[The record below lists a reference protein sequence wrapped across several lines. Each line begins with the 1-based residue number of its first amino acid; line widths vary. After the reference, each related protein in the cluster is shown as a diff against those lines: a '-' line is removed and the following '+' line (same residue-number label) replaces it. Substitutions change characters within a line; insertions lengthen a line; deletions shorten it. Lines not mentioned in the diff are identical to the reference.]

1 MFYRGR
7 HSLAV
12 ATAIAVTFGLL
23 AVVGSTPPA
32 TAATVV
38 PCTRTFAGP
47 AVDIAP
53 ETTPATA
60 PAYTWTTSSIA
71 VPASSN
77 VEDIDVTYDLTHPHA
92 SNVLTRLTRLV
103 GTTVTK
109 SIAVQ
114 PHLTADTSAQ
124 VRPLTFDDEASSA
137 YTATS
142 PSGRYRPVA
151 SLSGFDGYAAGSTW
165 RLDIANYE
173 NTTTARLNS
182 WSVTI
187 TYSVGDGDGDGA
199 EDHTDNC
206 VGLANPGQL
215 DLDGDGIGNECDG
228 DLDGDGVVD
237 EADNCL
243 TLANPDQADA
253 DGDGSGDV
261 CDGDRDGD
269 GAAGAD
275 NCPTVANPDQADTT
289 PTVRATP
296 AISTTM
302 PTAWSTPRI
311 DAPSSAPQ
319 PRRAVRRWTGPS
331 SSGTRPRSGCSPGA
345 SPPTWPFARR
355 GRPSPC
361 GRPVVARTAASTG
374 PGAAPPAGSGPSSG
388 AVPERSMPGSR
399 AVSSVGSRTAPRP
412 GRARSPCAAEGYL
425 ARAAGESDLL
435 LRPYD
440 ECT

>member
-12 ATAIAVTFGLL
+12 ATAIAVTAGLL

-151 SLSGFDGYAAGSTW
+151 ALSGFDGYAAGSTW

-187 TYSVGDGDGDGA
+187 TYSVCDGDGDGA

-275 NCPTVANPDQADTT
+275 NCPTVANPDQADTDADGAGNACDLDDDADGLVDT
-289 PTVRATP
+289 ADQCPLVGAAAATGCPPVGRTLKLRHKASKRLLTGRLTADVALCQTGQTVTV
-296 AISTTM
+296 
-302 PTAWSTPRI
+302 WK
-311 DAPSSAPQ
+311 
-319 PRRAVRRWTGPS
+319 
-331 SSGTRPRSGCSPGA
+331 
-345 SPPTWPFARR
+345 ARR
-355 GRPSPC
+355 GKDR
-361 GRPVVARTAASTG
+361 RID
-374 PGAAPPAGSGPSSG
+374 
-388 AVPERSMPGSR
+388 
-399 AVSSVGSRTAPRP
+399 
-412 GRARSPCAAEGYL
+412 RARSS
-425 ARAAGESDLL
+425 AAGRFRSKLGRRTGTFYARVSGGVVGGVADCSAT
-435 LRPYD
+435 RSRKV
-440 ECT
+440 TVRR